1 MAARVQVVVDDS
13 ACLPRELAAAHGITV
28 LPLPVDFD
36 DGEPRTSAIQPL
48 PLCAAYARAQERG
61 GDAGVVALHLGSALS
76 STLANARTAAE
87 AVGGVEVIDT
97 AQVGAGIGV
106 AAVAAARAAAR
117 GGDLAAVVAVARE
130 TLARTRLWGHVP
142 RLEAMRRGGRISAG
156 QAVLSTALA
165 MKPLIGLEEGQL
177 KVAAK
182 CRTEAKLLETLV
194 GRCVDTAGGGAADCV
209 IQTAGDSPMAGEIAG
224 ALEERMPA
232 GSTVRRVELPPALI
246 AHTGPRACF
255 VTVVCCSGVAEPIDA
270 GAGAAVDDAGE
281 DGGAAAAGEP
291 AADREEAPAAG
302 GDGDDAAADPAAQA
316 GDGPL
321 VTTVDGALPTWSRN
335 RRAAKERADALARAI
350 AELARRDRSDPEA
363 ARWGAQ
369 AKREAAEADH
379 DAGGARP
386 ADPGPTPPGAD
397 TGEASCGDAR

>member
-1 MAARVQVVVDDS
+1 MAGRVQVVVDDS

-28 LPLPVDFD
+28 LPLPVELDE
-36 DGEPRTSAIQPL
+36 GEPRTSAIQPL

-61 GDAGVVALHLGSALS
+61 GDAGVLALHLGSALS
-76 STLANARTAAE
+76 STLANARTAAA
-87 AVGGVEVIDT
+87 AVGGVEVLDT

-106 AAVAAARAAAR
+106 AAVAAARAAAG
-117 GGDLAAVVAVARE
+117 GGDLAAVTGAARE

-182 CRTEAKLLETLV
+182 CRTEAKLLEALV
-194 GRCVDTAGGGAADCV
+194 GRCTDTAGGGAADCV
-209 IQTAGDSPMAGEIAG
+209 IQTAGDSPMAGELAE
-224 ALEERMPA
+224 ALAERMPD

-255 VTVVCCSGVAEPIDA
+255 VTVVCCTGVAEPVAAAAA
-270 GAGAAVDDAGE
+270 GAPAEAAP
-281 DGGAAAAGEP
+281 AGEP
-291 AADREEAPAAG
+291 AADRDGAPAPG
-302 GDGDDAAADPAAQA
+302 GDGADAADPAADAAA
-316 GDGPL
+316 GPGDAPL

-363 ARWGAQ
+363 AGWGAQ
-369 AKREAAEADH
+369 AKREAAEAGR
-379 DAGGARP
+379 DAGGGDRGP
-386 ADPGPTPPGAD
+386 AAPEGPGGAAAD
-397 TGEASCGDAR
+397 GDGR